1 MPVERPIELRS
12 DDVQEILSQM
22 PSWVVRWG
30 ISVIF
35 ASIVILLTASFVIK
49 YPDVIVARVV
59 VTTPI
64 PPVKIV
70 SQSNGKISNLFVK
83 DNQTVKMGTILVVI
97 ENPASIDDV
106 TALRLQLDR
115 FQGVMAQ
122 PELAVDIHLEKY
134 NALGELQSDYSNFV
148 QNFMEYQFAIQTN
161 FAASKAVSLHQQS
174 VYYRDLDSKFSQQ
187 KELLKREVELTQRKY
202 ETDKGL
208 KASGYLSEA
217 EVAVSESAY
226 LQKKYA
232 LQSVE
237 TNALNNSIR
246 LSETQKSIIELRQQ
260 FSEKVYQLTV
270 LMQESYKKLISKLD
284 IWEQKYILKAP
295 IDGVVSFFKFW
306 SNNQYIT
313 SGEEVLAIV
322 PPSSVFSGK
331 AYLPREGSGKVK
343 PGQMVKLKF
352 DSYPYY
358 EFGSVDGRVESVA
371 QVSKDNEYLT
381 EISLPKGLHTSF
393 NKQLDFRQEMQANA
407 EIITEDLR
415 LIDRVFYRF
424 RSLITSGGQ

>member
-12 DDVQEILSQM
+12 DDVQEILTQM

-35 ASIVILLTASFVIK
+35 ASIAILITASFVIK
-49 YPDVIVARVV
+49 YPDIIVARVV

-64 PPVKIV
+64 PPVKVV
-70 SQSNGKISNLFVK
+70 SQSNGKIANLLVK
-83 DNQTVKMGTILVVI
+83 DNQTVKTGAILAVI
-97 ENPASIDDV
+97 ENPASTDDV
-106 TALRLQLDR
+106 SALRLQLDR
-115 FQGVMAQ
+115 FQGVTTQ
-122 PELAVDIHLEKY
+122 PELAIDIHLEKY

-148 QNFMEYQFAIQTN
+148 QNFLEYQFAIQTN
-161 FAASKAVSLHQQS
+161 FAASKAVSLQQQS
-174 VYYRDLDSKFSQQ
+174 IYYRDLDSKFSQQ

-208 KASGYLSEA
+208 KSSGYLSEA

-246 LSETQKSIIELRQQ
+246 LAETQKSIIELRQQ

-270 LMQESYKKLISKLD
+270 LMQESYKKLMSKLD

-306 SNNQYIT
+306 SKNQYIT

-322 PPSSVFSGK
+322 PPSSVLSGK

-381 EISLPKGLHTSF
+381 EISLPKGLQTSF
-393 NKQLDFRQEMQANA
+393 NKTLDFRQEMQANA

-424 RSLITSGGQ
+424 RSLITSDGQ

>member
-83 DNQTVKMGTILVVI
+83 DNQTVKMGTILAVI

-106 TALRLQLDR
+106 SALRLQLDR